1 MSNERKTTTIVPKDT
16 KGTPSLPKD
25 KAKKTDKMSKKTKDA
40 PKKKWKITPKK
51 VVALVCGII
60 CLVALIGFIVY
71 SFTKE
76 NPPRYN
82 EKYVYDGNSLV
93 GTWREYEFDESF
105 FQIYEFT
112 RDKKVILKSYTYGIF
127 DQELVGSYETS
138 NTNTITISYSDKE
151 KEQSSFSIDEGG
163 RLVIYTLGEMGFEER
178 ALVKYDLDY
187 KKPDSLLGTWVSSS
201 NNKEEFEFFKDYT
214 GVARNTEDSSLLD
227 NFRFALKDN
236 KMYMLYVIKVD
247 GMPDI
252 VSGGVM
258 CFDYRL
264 EGNTLTIYG
273 NDANGNTIEQ
283 IFTKKN

>member
-1 MSNERKTTTIVPKDT
+1 MPKDT

-25 KAKKTDKMSKKTKDA
+25 KAKKTDKMSKKAKDA

-163 RLVIYTLGEMGFEER
+163 RLVIYTLGEMGFEETIKSQIPCLAPGCPPQIIKR
-178 ALVKYDLDY
+178 NLSFSRIIPELQETLRIQAFWTT
-187 KKPDSLLGTWVSSS
+187 LGLHS
-201 NNKEEFEFFKDYT
+201 
-214 GVARNTEDSSLLD
+214 RI
-227 NFRFALKDN
+227 
-236 KMYMLYVIKVD
+236 IKC
-247 GMPDI
+247 I
-252 VSGGVM
+252 
-258 CFDYRL
+258 CF
-264 EGNTLTIYG
+264 T
-273 NDANGNTIEQ
+273 
-283 IFTKKN
+283 